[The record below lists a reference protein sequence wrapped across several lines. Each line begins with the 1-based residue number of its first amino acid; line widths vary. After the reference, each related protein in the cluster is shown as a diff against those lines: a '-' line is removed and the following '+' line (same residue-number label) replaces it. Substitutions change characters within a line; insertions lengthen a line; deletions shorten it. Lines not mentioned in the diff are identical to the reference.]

1 MSNIYSTYI
10 NPLDALV
17 FDSIVESKPSD
28 METEANLALWAN
40 AQFTFDVKPGSG
52 ILDDDKPMPSTSS
65 SPTISDNSSPSSITY
80 ESLANY
86 LDYELPQQQQEQ
98 MNTQNLQQYASPVA
112 STPRVQTQ
120 PLLLPRIVPA
130 MTLEEITKVLLSS
143 TNIGSTGMLP
153 ITSPNVAPI
162 EVVNN
167 AERAPA
173 EEDKRKRNTAAS
185 ARFRIKKKMRE
196 QSMEKTVREMTE
208 KSSGLEDR
216 VRELELE
223 VKWLRGLLIEK
234 TSSDPTDTLGSKN
247 TTSIKD
253 EL

>member
-1 MSNIYSTYI
+1 
-10 NPLDALV
+10 
-17 FDSIVESKPSD
+17 
-28 METEANLALWAN
+28 
-40 AQFTFDVKPGSG
+40 
-52 ILDDDKPMPSTSS
+52 
-65 SPTISDNSSPSSITY
+65 
-80 ESLANY
+80 
-86 LDYELPQQQQEQ
+86 
-98 MNTQNLQQYASPVA
+98 MNTQNIQQYTNTVA
-112 STPRVQTQ
+112 PTPRVQTQ

-130 MTLEEITKVLLSS
+130 MSLEEITKVLLSS
-143 TNIGSTGMLP
+143 TNMNSIGMLP
-153 ITSPNVAPI
+153 ITSPNVAPK

-167 AERAPA
+167 SEKAPA

-208 KSSGLEDR
+208 KSSGLQDR

-234 TSSDPTDTLGSKN
+234 TSSESTDTINSQN
-247 TTSIKD
+247 TTQIKV

>member
-1 MSNIYSTYI
+1 M
-10 NPLDALV
+10 
-17 FDSIVESKPSD
+17 
-28 METEANLALWAN
+28 
-40 AQFTFDVKPGSG
+40 
-52 ILDDDKPMPSTSS
+52 
-65 SPTISDNSSPSSITY
+65 
-80 ESLANY
+80 ANY
-86 LDYELPQQQQEQ
+86 LDYELPQQQQQQQQQ
-98 MNTQNLQQYASPVA
+98 MHTQNLQQYSNALP
-112 STPRVQTQ
+112 STTRVQNQ

-130 MTLEEITKVLLSS
+130 MTLEEITKALLSS
-143 TNIGSTGMLP
+143 ADLRSSGILP
-153 ITSPNVAPI
+153 TSSPNVVSTDMTM
-162 EVVNN
+162 EK
-167 AERAPA
+167 APA

-208 KSSGLEDR
+208 KSTGLEDR

-234 TSSDPTDTLGSKN
+234 TSSEPTDTSNSQN